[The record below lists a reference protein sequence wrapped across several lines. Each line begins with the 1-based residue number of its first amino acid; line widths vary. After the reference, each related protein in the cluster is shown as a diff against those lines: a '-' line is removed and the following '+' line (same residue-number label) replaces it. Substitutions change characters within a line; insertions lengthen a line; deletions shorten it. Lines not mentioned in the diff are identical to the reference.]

1 MRFTLQIFALFVGL
15 CFGPLLLLLGWV
27 LLAHPSP
34 EMGIQLLF
42 ILLFLGPLAALVAVL
57 VRVRRSGVPWQEIG
71 ICKGKRSL
79 WHLLWQLPIVI
90 AIPPIVQM
98 LVTQAFDP
106 NASPPE
112 SSLDK
117 AATSGEVPLGLLF
130 LAVLS
135 YTIVTPILEEIV
147 FRGVLMRQL
156 GTQFGPVLTVG
167 ISAAIFMAIH
177 LAFPLFPALLAC
189 GLLWG
194 LLRLWHGNLWA
205 SMIAHIVNNTLA
217 TATVISLLF
226 LTV

>member
-1 MRFTLQIFALFVGL
+1 MRFTLQIFALLVGV
-15 CFGPLLLLLGWV
+15 CFGPSLLLLGCV

-34 EMGIQLLF
+34 DTAVPALFLTLF
-42 ILLFLGPLAALVAVL
+42 IAPLVTLVAVL
-57 VRVRRSGVPWQEIG
+57 AHIRKSEVSWQEIG

-130 LAVLS
+130 LAVIS

-156 GTQFGPVLTVG
+156 GTRFGPVLTVG
-167 ISAAIFMAIH
+167 ISAAIFMAVH